1 MGFIVPLKLCRNLCS
16 SNKVKNCYLKFMID
30 SIFLALPLSLFNS
43 LMQYGKKI
51 NFQIPRFMQES
62 A

>member
-16 SNKVKNCYLKFMID
+16 SNKVTNYLKFIID
-30 SIFLALPLSLFNS
+30 SIFLTLPLSLFNS
-43 LMQYGKKI
+43 LMQHGKKI
-51 NFQIPRFMQES
+51 NFQIPRFIQEF